1 MRLRNRFVSD
11 RIMAGGVSSADALSP
26 RLSKELYEVGERSGH
41 YQGFL
46 NLLSHERRWSEARN
60 DYERIRIPT
69 LLIYG
74 EQDWAPLAQRERT
87 RALIPGVTM
96 KTAGDGGHFLSLDR
110 PGELTDLIVGFVT
123 NTPGPCGGRS

>member
-1 MRLRNRFVSD
+1 
-11 RIMAGGVSSADALSP
+11 MAGGVSSADALSP
-26 RLSKELYEVGERSGH
+26 QLRKELYEVGERPGH

-46 NLLSHERRWSEARN
+46 NLLSHERGWSEARN
-60 DYERIRIPT
+60 DYGRIRITT

-96 KTAGDGGHFLSLDR
+96 KTVGDGGHFLSLDR
-110 PGELTDLIVGFVT
+110 PGELTDLIVGFVA